1 MEIHFNDKT
10 KLFRIKPKRWSSKE
24 KRVTAKVFRL
34 WYNFIQQYPQK
45 FGEKEMI
52 RNSTHPGF
60 DPALADDQNLKL
72 ISL

>member
-1 MEIHFNDKT
+1 
-10 KLFRIKPKRWSSKE
+10 
-24 KRVTAKVFRL
+24 
-34 WYNFIQQYPQK
+34 
-45 FGEKEMI
+45 MI